1 VEDALNPDCVLVR
14 YGEIALKSPRVRTR
28 FLRSLKEAIVRAFQA
43 QGLDCVIEEEW
54 GRLYVFSPDL
64 GAAARILSRV
74 FGVVSVSPAARAPTA
89 EFASLAS
96 KVATY
101 SRGVLKEGQSFA
113 IRSRRSGDHG
123 YSSQDVAV
131 AAGDSVRAAFGDG
144 VRVDLSHPDVEIEVE
159 VRGPRAFIMHERM
172 RGVGGMPVGSQGR
185 VLCPVRGVRDA
196 LACWMMMR
204 RGCSAVVVVPE
215 DAAEVQD
222 LLDAL
227 MGWEPSIRVRNLP
240 EGEWDWPALYRQLG
254 RSRSQ
259 AIVVGAMGPEVP
271 SLPPDRG
278 EAPIAMFP
286 LIALDEVTLRELEDF
301 VLGRTGSW
309 RGLGE
314 GLTSA

>member
-1 VEDALNPDCVLVR
+1 MEDALSPDCVLVR

-28 FLRSLKEAIVRAFQA
+28 FLKALREAIVRAFQA

-64 GAAARILSRV
+64 DAAARVLSRV

-89 EFASLAS
+89 ELGGLAS
-96 KVATY
+96 AVAAY
-101 SRGVLKEGQSFA
+101 ARRALEEGRTFA
-113 IRSRRSGDHG
+113 IRARRSGDHG

-131 AAGDSVRAAFGDG
+131 AAGDAVRAAFGDG
-144 VRVDLSHPDVEIEVE
+144 VRVDLAHPDVEIEVE
-159 VRGPRAFIMHERM
+159 VRGPRAFIMHRRV

-185 VLCPVRGVRDA
+185 VLCPVRGVPDA

-204 RGCSAVVVVPE
+204 RGCSTVVVVPE
-215 DAAEVQD
+215 GDADAQE

-227 MGWEPSIRVRNLP
+227 RGWEPGVRSRGLAA
-240 EGEWDWPALYRQLG
+240 GEWDWPALYRELG

-259 AIVVGAMGPEVP
+259 AIVVGATGPEVP
-271 SLPPDRG
+271 DLPPDRG
-278 EAPIAMFP
+278 EAPVAMFP
-286 LIALDEVTLRELEDF
+286 LIALDEGALRELEDF
-301 VLGRTGSW
+301 VLGRTDSR